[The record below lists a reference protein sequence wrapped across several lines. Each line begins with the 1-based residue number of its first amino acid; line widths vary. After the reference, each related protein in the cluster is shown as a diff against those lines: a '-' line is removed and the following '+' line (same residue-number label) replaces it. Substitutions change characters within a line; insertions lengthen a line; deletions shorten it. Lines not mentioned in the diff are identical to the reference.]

1 MGEKAEIM
9 KDKKM
14 GDPIIRQ
21 IFSAGKVWLRDTYTN
36 LPDYPFVDLRLEPG
50 PIYGVPQIER
60 FIPANKSL
68 DSIISRVERFI
79 HTMNVGVWTQRE
91 GENFQLSNVAGGLV
105 AKYKSTPPQQMNL
118 ATMTNTPFAMMDV
131 LTSLI
136 EEQGV
141 TTSALGKL
149 PKGVKAGIA
158 IESLKASEFANL
170 FIPIKQI
177 KKTIQT
183 ISEKMLDIA
192 DSHFINRQTI
202 MRLEKGE
209 PDYFDIIGQAGI
221 DARKDIDEA
230 DNLENVIPIKK
241 EYKVDIE
248 VQSGLGYT
256 EEGKKAAMMEI
267 ANYFLGLAKEGM
279 VQPEVVK
286 VMISSL
292 METFK
297 FGPTEEMMEALDA
310 PTGLTQEQE
319 AQVKLMLIEVLKD
332 AKQAGLFDPDEKK
345 HLEISK
351 MGSIQAIADAKK
363 AGAFDKPEEPDPG
376 EQEVE
381 HIEKVESG
389 KDGRKT
395 TTQTKTK
402 VKR

>member
-1 MGEKAEIM
+1 
-9 KDKKM
+9 
-14 GDPIIRQ
+14 
-21 IFSAGKVWLRDTYTN
+21 
-36 LPDYPFVDLRLEPG
+36 
-50 PIYGVPQIER
+50 
-60 FIPANKSL
+60 
-68 DSIISRVERFI
+68 
-79 HTMNVGVWTQRE
+79 
-91 GENFQLSNVAGGLV
+91 
-105 AKYKSTPPQQMNL
+105 
-118 ATMTNTPFAMMDV
+118 TNTPFLMMDV

-170 FIPIKQI
+170 FIAIKQI
-177 KKTIQT
+177 KKTIQG
-183 ISEKMLDIA
+183 ISEKMIDIA
-192 DSHFINRQTI
+192 DNHFINKQTI

-209 PDYFDIIGQAGI
+209 PDYFDVIGQAGI

-230 DNLENVIPIKK
+230 DSLEGVIPIKK

-267 ANYFLGLAKEGM
+267 ANYFLGLAKEGL

-286 VMISSL
+286 VMIQSL

-310 PTGLTQEQE
+310 PTGLNQEQE
-319 AQVKLMLIEVLKD
+319 AKMKLMIIEVLKD
-332 AKQAGLFDPDEKK
+332 AKQAGLFDPDEEK
-345 HLEISK
+345 HLAITK
-351 MGSIQAIADAKK
+351 AGSIQAIADAKK
-363 AGAFDKPEEPDPG
+363 AGAFDKPEEPEQG

-381 HIEKVESG
+381 RIEKVEQG

-402 VKR
+402 VKT